1 MGLSSGRPTVRLQSA
16 IERSDIVK
24 ANTTPIRRRPALA
37 LIATAA
43 ALAAV
48 VAGGTAQSGAAP
60 AAKGQR
66 TIKSGAGPGWPKTLH
81 PSDFVRRVDN
91 PWFPLKPGTKWIY
104 RGSDEGDRTR
114 DVVIATYRTRVID
127 GVRCRIV
134 LDRVWTNGR
143 LDERTRDFYAQTKR
157 GTVWYFGERTATL
170 NRHGGVISREGS
182 FLSGVGGAEAG
193 VFMTSH
199 PRPGPSY
206 FQEYFP
212 GHAMDRFTV
221 VRRDAHVSV
230 PLLWSDHA
238 LLTRETTPLEPG
250 VVDHKYYVR
259 DVGSVREV
267 TVTGGSER
275 LHLAKVAHLPRP

>member
-1 MGLSSGRPTVRLQSA
+1 MTQHQPWKRALVASLLAGSCMLAASLMAPSSLQ
-16 IERSDIVK
+16 
-24 ANTTPIRRRPALA
+24 
-37 LIATAA
+37 AA
-43 ALAAV
+43 AATSAA
-48 VAGGTAQSGAAP
+48 TRPQHPAP
-60 AAKGQR
+60 SAFTQG
-66 TIKSGAGPGWPKTLH
+66 
-81 PSDFVRRVDN
+81 RVDN
-91 PWFPLKPGTKWIY
+91 PWFPLKPGTKWVY

-114 DVVIATYRTRVID
+114 DVVIATYRTRVVD
-127 GVRCRIV
+127 GVRCRVV

-182 FLSGVGGAEAG
+182 FLSGVDGAEAG

-199 PRPGPSY
+199 PRPGRSY